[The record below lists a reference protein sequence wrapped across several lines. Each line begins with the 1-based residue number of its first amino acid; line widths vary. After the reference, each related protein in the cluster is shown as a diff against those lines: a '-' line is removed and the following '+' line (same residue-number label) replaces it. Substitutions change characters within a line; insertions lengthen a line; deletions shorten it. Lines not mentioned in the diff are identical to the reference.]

1 MATTSET
8 ASSVLKDVTMVSEKG
23 SQDSSSQHTNPSLLK
38 AAHKHLWALLWCLYG
53 LWCIFANNYSKIAG
67 SSVLGIPQFR
77 KDFGKAFDGNYVL
90 SATWQSAF
98 NGAPQAA

>member
-1 MATTSET
+1 MTTSET
-8 ASSVLKDVTMVSEKG
+8 VSSDLKDATRVSEMG
-23 SQDSSSQHTNPSLLK
+23 SQDSSSQNTNQPSLLK
-38 AAHKHLWALLWCLYG
+38 AAHKHFWALLWCLYG

-90 SATWQSAF
+90 SAKWQSAF